1 MMTERQTLAIV
12 EVGEGYTDRLRTV
25 EVNNCSMSQAQQLA
39 KDLGYQVIA
48 DLCTIVDTIDSVHII
63 VTVDPKEEV
72 KQ

>member
-1 MMTERQTLAIV
+1 MMTEGYTVAIV

-48 DLCTIVDTIDSVHII
+48 DLCTIVDTTDDTHIV
-63 VTVDPKEEV
+63 VTVEPEEE
-72 KQ
+72 QD